1 VFCKGGESHEIGEE
15 CRDGAP
21 AGAEGLVIR
30 SRRLDPIPARGAISE
45 GIEEVDAT

>member
-21 AGAEGLVIR
+21 AGAHRLFVLGLQ
-30 SRRLDPIPARGAISE
+30 LDPIPARGAISE
-45 GIEEVDAT
+45 GIEDVDAT